1 MWVLFLI
8 FCKMMELK
16 TRIGENMLNRYSG
29 QKIWATLIL
38 VFFLASPAHSARI
51 KDLSSIKGVRSNQL
65 IGFGLVIGL
74 TGTGD
79 SATNVFFSIQTI
91 VSMLKR
97 LGVTVPTAEVDQLKF
112 KNIATVIVT
121 ADLPA
126 FSKQGDHIDVT
137 VSSLGDSK
145 SLQGGTLLM
154 TPLKG
159 PDGNTYA
166 VAQGPLSI
174 GGFSVAG
181 AARGVQK
188 NHVTVGRIANGAQVE
203 KEIKYN
209 FNAKEEIILALKKT
223 DFTTASRI
231 SKAINDGMKDSL
243 ASVVNGGTVRVKVPE
258 LYLKN
263 TSSFVTRIES
273 LDVTPDSEA
282 KVIIDERTGTI
293 VMGENVKISSVAVA
307 HGSLFINIKEEPV
320 ASQPPPLAPES
331 AETVILPRT
340 RLAVGEGKDKL
351 LVIPNSISLGDVV
364 KGLNSIGVTPR
375 DLIAILQ
382 AIKASGALH
391 ARLELI

>member
-1 MWVLFLI
+1 
-8 FCKMMELK
+8 MELK

>member
-1 MWVLFLI
+1 MFKNLLSQKLLTI
-8 FCKMMELK
+8 F
-16 TRIGENMLNRYSG
+16 
-29 QKIWATLIL
+29 IL
-38 VFFLASPAHSARI
+38 VFFLASPADSARI
-51 KDLSSIKGVRSNQL
+51 KDLSNIKGVRSNQL

-97 LGVTVPTAEVDQLKF
+97 LGVTVPTAEVSQLKF

-121 ADLPA
+121 ADLPPFA
-126 FSKQGDHIDVT
+126 KQGDHIDVT

-174 GGFSVAG
+174 GGFSVSG
-181 AARGVQK
+181 SARGVQK
-188 NHVTVGRIANGAQVE
+188 NHLTVGRISNGAQVE
-203 KEIKYN
+203 KEIKYD
-209 FNAKEEIILALKKT
+209 FNSKEEIILALKTT

-231 SKAINDGMKDSL
+231 SKAINDDMKDSL
-243 ASVVNGGTVRVKVPE
+243 ASMMNGGTVRVRVPE

-263 TSSFVTRIES
+263 TSDFVTRIEK
-273 LDVTPDSEA
+273 LDVIPDSEA
-282 KVIIDERTGTI
+282 KVIMDERTGTI

-307 HGSLFINIKEEPV
+307 HGALFINIKEEPV
-320 ASQPPPLAPES
+320 VSQPPPLAPEG
-331 AETVILPRT
+331 AKTAILPRT
-340 RLAVGEGKDKL
+340 RIAVGEGIDKL
-351 LVIPNSISLGDVV
+351 LVIPDSISLGDVV

>member
-1 MWVLFLI
+1 LI
-8 FCKMMELK
+8 N
-16 TRIGENMLNRYSG
+16 RIGENMFNKVLS
-29 QKIWATLIL
+29 QKIWAVFIF
-38 VFFLASPAHSARI
+38 VFFLASPANSARI
-51 KDLSSIKGVRSNQL
+51 KDLSNIKGVRSNQL

-97 LGVTVPTAEVDQLKF
+97 LGVTVPTAEVNQLKF

-121 ADLPA
+121 ADLPP

-174 GGFSVAG
+174 GGFSVSG

-188 NHVTVGRIANGAQVE
+188 NHLTVGRISNGAQVE

-209 FNAKEEIILALKKT
+209 FNSKEEIILALKTT

-231 SKAINDGMKDSL
+231 SKAINDDMKDSL
-243 ASVVNGGTVRVKVPE
+243 ASMMNGGTVRVRVPE

-263 TSSFVTRIES
+263 TSDFVTRIEG

-282 KVIIDERTGTI
+282 KVIMDERTGTI

-307 HGSLFINIKEEPV
+307 HGALFINIKEEPV
-320 ASQPPPLAPES
+320 ASQPPPLAPEG
-331 AETVILPRT
+331 AETAILPRT
-340 RLAVGEGKDKL
+340 RIAVGEGIDKL
-351 LVIPNSISLGDVV
+351 LVIPDSISLGDVV

>member
-1 MWVLFLI
+1 MFKNLLSQKLWAI
-8 FCKMMELK
+8 F
-16 TRIGENMLNRYSG
+16 
-29 QKIWATLIL
+29 IL
-38 VFFLASPAHSARI
+38 VFFFASPANSARI

-97 LGVTVPTAEVDQLKF
+97 LGVTVPTAEVGQLKF

-121 ADLPA
+121 ASLPP
-126 FSKQGDHIDVT
+126 FSKQGDNIDVT

-174 GGFSVAG
+174 GGFSVSG

-188 NHVTVGRIANGAQVE
+188 NHLTVGRISNGAQVE
-203 KEIKYN
+203 KEIKYD
-209 FNAKEEIILALKKT
+209 FNTKEEIILALKKS

-231 SKAINDGMKDSL
+231 SKAINDDMKDSL
-243 ASVVNGGTVRVKVPE
+243 ASMVNGGTVRVKVPE

-273 LDVTPDSEA
+273 LDVIPDSEA
-282 KVIIDERTGTI
+282 KVIMDERTGTI

-307 HGSLFINIKEEPV
+307 HGALFINIKEEPV
-320 ASQPPPLAPES
+320 ASQPPPFAPEG
-331 AETVILPRT
+331 AETAILPRT
-340 RLAVGEGKDKL
+340 RVAVGEGIDKL
-351 LVIPNSISLGDVV
+351 LVIPDSISLGDVV